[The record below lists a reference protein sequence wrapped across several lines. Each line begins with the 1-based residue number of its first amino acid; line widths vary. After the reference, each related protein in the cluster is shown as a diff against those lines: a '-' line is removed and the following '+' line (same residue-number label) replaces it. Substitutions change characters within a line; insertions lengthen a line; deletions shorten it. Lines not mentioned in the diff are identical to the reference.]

1 MNKLNTIIGFK
12 ISYPS
17 SKHSI
22 WTLVYPTT
30 DNNSMT
36 TPLLS
41 SEEKEEVGDTFVCKN
56 HDDIQTYWFDDIE
69 QAKHALSSD
78 IVDCEDGPFQG
89 VVDIGPNMVRV
100 YIDMI
105 HRGKAICGGRVS
117 ADMECIYLHQK
128 KDESS
133 PNYDEEDHTDKIL
146 GFSTRHQIEINMMH
160 DSVKKYSKLSHSIS
174 T

>member
-30 DNNSMT
+30 TTTTTTTDNNSMT

-56 HDDIQTYWFDDIE
+56 HEDIQTYWFDDIE

-78 IVDCEDGPFQG
+78 IVDCEDGPFQ
-89 VVDIGPNMVRV
+89 VNLFFHINIIRK
-100 YIDMI
+100 
-105 HRGKAICGGRVS
+105 GK
-117 ADMECIYLHQK
+117 
-128 KDESS
+128 
-133 PNYDEEDHTDKIL
+133 
-146 GFSTRHQIEINMMH
+146 
-160 DSVKKYSKLSHSIS
+160 
-174 T
+174 